1 MNQYLFDFF
10 NAISMLGGE
19 KMMVIATTLVCL
31 IVYFYKKEK
40 RLSMFI
46 LFNYSITMGIVIALK
61 FIIQKPRSLL
71 AMVTENSY
79 AFPSGHVAA
88 AMVTFLVL
96 FYISRFDKKKS
107 HKLFLKIF
115 ATLWLIFIISARLY
129 LRVHDTYDVLA
140 SILISIYIFYISLN
154 LKIFKTYRL
163 KKDFKK
169 IHKHE

>member
-1 MNQYLFDFF
+1 
-10 NAISMLGGE
+10 
-19 KMMVIATTLVCL
+19 
-31 IVYFYKKEK
+31 
-40 RLSMFI
+40 MFI
-46 LFNYSITMGIVIALK
+46 LFNYSVTMGIVIALK

-96 FYISRFDKKKS
+96 FYISKFDRNRRHKFLLRF
-107 HKLFLKIF
+107 LGIV
-115 ATLWLIFIISARLY
+115 WLIFIIAARLY
-129 LRVHDTYDVLA
+129 LRVHDIYDVLA
-140 SILISIYIFYISLN
+140 SILISVYIFYISTN
-154 LKIFKTYRL
+154 LKMFKPYRL